1 MQQILDL
8 QELET
13 EHIVDEDGAVIAS
26 DFSTFACDSNVS
38 VVVC

>member
-13 EHIVDEDGAVIAS
+13 EHTVDENGAVIAS